1 MIFPTSYLLY
11 GHCTEKK
18 GNAFTVVRENVITA
32 GYLPHYKNLRQ
43 LNLFETIFLILIQ
56 KI

>member
-18 GNAFTVVRENVITA
+18 ENAFTVVRENVITA